1 MPRIWGIASIPGN
14 PVISGIPVITGV
26 CKSGES
32 LKITHNTYFYI
43 ISVSVK
49 HNA

>member
-32 LKITHNTYFYI
+32 LNTY
-43 ISVSVK
+43 
-49 HNA
+49 